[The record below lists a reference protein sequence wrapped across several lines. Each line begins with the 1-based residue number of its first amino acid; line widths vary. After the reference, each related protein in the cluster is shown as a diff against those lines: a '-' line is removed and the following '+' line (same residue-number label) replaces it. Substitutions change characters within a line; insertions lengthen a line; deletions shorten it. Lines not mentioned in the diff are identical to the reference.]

1 MCRQAFRRSGSR
13 TGETAFW
20 GGYAQVNDGWAP
32 GSNGNDP
39 NNPCPGSPPLLRA
52 GGNLGG
58 IPADS
63 ILKPGTF
70 VNIGVPVEITGSEVD
85 RWFLALDQGF
95 ESAAFHLYAAY
106 QHFNADLD
114 LVTRDL
120 SVSPQ
125 RQAEERWRIR
135 STISTC
141 STPAGAS
148 TSNPG
153 PPFEDTLETALRGGL
168 FLCCATGP
176 EASSI
181 CGCVATDIG
190 KLSKSPKFNSDLTA
204 HATRLKSPR
213 PTLILQAE
221 SRPCGKLRLRPA

>member
-1 MCRQAFRRSGSR
+1 MGNFSTSKSGDTNVIGFYTGDRAPDMSAWDVQAGIQKKWFAP
-13 TGETAFW
+13 GETAFW

-32 GSNGNDP
+32 GSNGN
-39 NNPCPGSPPLLRA
+39 

-120 SVSPQ
+120 AVSPH
-125 RQAEERWRIR
+125 
-135 STISTC
+135 
-141 STPAGAS
+141 
-148 TSNPG
+148 
-153 PPFEDTLETALRGGL
+153 
-168 FLCCATGP
+168 
-176 EASSI
+176 
-181 CGCVATDIG
+181 
-190 KLSKSPKFNSDLTA
+190 SK
-204 HATRLKSPR
+204 LKSIGRIDRRFRRVLHWRAPLL
-213 PTLILQAE
+213 LIPVLFAGH
-221 SRPCGKLRLRPA
+221 P